1 MERALVQ
8 RADLPLNARL
18 LAVELLA
25 AFLPLHQAWLRG
37 ALTAGRL
44 LETLL
49 EWLPPERS
57 PAVPTVL
64 RCGRIVETGFRVA
77 VLRLLSAGMG
87 LQTSWFAGIL
97 ARRGLLRFVY
107 ALSTPAVLRRDSL
120 LAASL
125 RNLFQWALLNRHVE
139 VLFDAAKHIPAL
151 GIQEIAP
158 FSDIL
163 QFVREHPA
171 AEEAEKVP
179 IFGGGQK

>member
-1 MERALVQ
+1 MNRSDGKPKVYNKSHKTKWKIGMTLMNILDRKPLDKIRVQ
-8 RADLPLNARL
+8 EICDSADIHRSTFYKHFGS
-18 LAVELLA
+18 VFDVVSFMTEEIT
-25 AFLPLHQAWLRG
+25 G
-37 ALTAGRL
+37 ELTAQMDH
-44 LETLL
+44 
-49 EWLPPERS
+49 
-57 PAVPTVL
+57 AD
-64 RCGRIVETGFRVA
+64 
-77 VLRLLSAGMG
+77 
-87 LQTSWFAGIL
+87 
-97 ARRGLLRFVY
+97 RRQDY
-107 ALSTPAVLRRDSL
+107 MDSL
-120 LAASL
+120 VNFYVKYGRAL